1 MEQETSNMIYFCDV
15 NQNLSTVRHVMAN
28 SLLFWIKKGIEEL
41 EGSWKWMKKGGMIDE
56 KKQDGKQL
64 IRTLEEPHHKS

>member
-1 MEQETSNMIYFCDV
+1 
-15 NQNLSTVRHVMAN
+15 
-28 SLLFWIKKGIEEL
+28 
-41 EGSWKWMKKGGMIDE
+41 MKKGGMIDE